1 MQVSLWNGDI
11 TTLEIDAIVRGTD
24 TTLREKLG
32 PHASVHKSAG
42 PTLMKVIF
50 PIYLTGPNLRSATL
64 RRHGLLATPILLR
77 MSMKWAKKVGDPR
90 FFFNFISGY

>member
-1 MQVSLWNGDI
+1 MLQVSLWNGDI

-50 PIYLTGPNLRSATL
+50 PMYLIG
-64 RRHGLLATPILLR
+64 
-77 MSMKWAKKVGDPR
+77 KKIVSLKNSPL
-90 FFFNFISGY
+90 NF